1 MKEYKNI
8 DKNKTL
14 RIADK
19 ISWKNDEANNLLSRF
34 KKINK
39 TLENADLVCTK
50 TDGTN
55 YDFNRL
61 SLLLKFIE
69 RIHNDEISLDEA
81 INNQTELKLLIYK
94 LNKYNPKN
102 PKKIKEKNNVLK
114 SARKLLDMR
123 KDIIDLFEKGA
134 FLYRGNVFKTT
145 EEQEEKQKET
155 ITDIDEFSKYIAE
168 KETDINEELFKRYF
182 GFQKPSDIFNSLIDK
197 NINEELFK
205 RYFGF
210 QKPSDIFNSL
220 TDANDR
226 EKNNKLAD
234 SIIGVLKNL
243 KKEINEMSEKERKI
257 EKPDKIV
264 EIVRDILKFNKQ

>member
-1 MKEYKNI
+1 MKQIIYCL
-8 DKNKTL
+8 DL
-14 RIADK
+14 
-19 ISWKNDEANNLLSRF
+19 

-50 TDGTN
+50 TDGTKH
-55 YDFNRL
+55 DFNRF

-69 RIHNDEISLDEA
+69 RIHNHEISLDEA
-81 INNQTELKLLIYK
+81 INNQTELKLLMSK
-94 LNKYNPKN
+94 RNKYNPKN

-114 SARKLLDMR
+114 SARKLLDVR

-155 ITDIDEFSKYIAE
+155 ITDIDEFSKNIAE

-182 GFQKPSDIFNSLIDK
+182 GFQKPSDIFNSLI
-197 NINEELFK
+197 N
-205 RYFGF
+205 
-210 QKPSDIFNSL
+210 
-220 TDANDR
+220 ANDR
-226 EKNNKLAD
+226 EKNNKLVD

-243 KKEINEMSEKERKI
+243 KKEINEMSGKERKI

-264 EIVRDILKFNKQ
+264 EIVREILKFNKQ